1 MQGEIIKSLRGHDK
15 DKFFAVIMQSDKF
28 VFLADGKNR
37 KMNAPKKKS
46 IKHVVFTDEKIN
58 LSEYTDKSLRK
69 LINRLNTA
77 STQ

>member
-1 MQGEIIKSLRGHDK
+1 MQGEIVKSLRGHDK
-15 DKFFAVIMQSDKF
+15 NRFYAVVMQKDKY
-28 VFLADGKNR
+28 VFLADGKN
-37 KMNAPKKKS
+37 KKISAPKKKS
-46 IKHVVFTDEKIN
+46 IKHIVSADEKIN